1 MTRFTSIFASA
12 AVSLV
17 AALTGCTP
25 STIGDGNPPGP
36 DAGNDPGPG
45 GPDASCPAVN
55 FTATAVVPSIQ
66 LLIDRSGSMDE
77 SIGNKSRYVAV
88 RDALV
93 DPANGVVTNLE
104 GRAYFGASLYS
115 TDSPCPKLYSVG
127 RSMNNRSG
135 IANLIASQA
144 PAGNTPTGPSID
156 AAVADFVANPAPPD
170 SPPVIVLATDGL
182 PNGCNG
188 GDGQQ
193 AAVTAAGGSYAAGIP
208 LFVLAVGNGI
218 ADGHLQNV
226 ANAGAG
232 VQNGQPNAKY
242 YVANTPSELRTAFE
256 DIIGGVTSCE
266 LAIDGTVDQAQA
278 QAGTVTLNGTQ
289 LSYGSDWELGATG
302 STIKLLGQACTNLK
316 TSQNPV
322 VQASFPCGAVIL

>member
-1 MTRFTSIFASA
+1 MTRFTSLFTS
-12 AVSLV
+12 VTVCLV

-77 SIGNKSRYVAV
+77 AIGNKSRYNAV

-104 GRAYFGASLYS
+104 SRAYFGASLYS
-115 TDSPCPKLYSVG
+115 TDAPCPKLYSVG
-127 RSMNNRSG
+127 RSMNNRAG
-135 IANLIASQA
+135 IANLIGSQS
-144 PAGNTPTGPSID
+144 PSGNTPTGPSID
-156 AAVADFVANPAPPD
+156 QAVADFAANPAPPD

-193 AAVTAAGGSYAAGIP
+193 ASVTAAAGSYAAGIP

-232 VQNGQPNAKY
+232 VQAGQPNAKY
-242 YVANTPSELRTAFE
+242 YVANTPSELRAAFE

-266 LAIDGTVDQAQA
+266 LAIDGTVEAGQAA
-278 QAGTVTLNGTQ
+278 SGTVTLNGTQ
-289 LSYGSDWELGATG
+289 LTFGSEWELGPTG
-302 STIKLLGQACTNLK
+302 STIKLLGQACTDLK
-316 TSQNPV
+316 NSTNPV
-322 VQASFPCGAVIL
+322 VTATFTCGAVLL